1 MPAQNLHLLQLFN
14 FLIRLIFSI
23 VFLVS
28 SLPKL
33 REPLTFSSAV
43 TAYKILPSRWTRP
56 FALFLPWLEL
66 TLGLLLLFGWQTR
79 FAALASAG
87 LFLLFL
93 VAMGINLV
101 RGRKDLDC
109 GCSGKKH
116 SQKIGWKTIARN
128 MVLILLA
135 LPVAFWGGGFL
146 ALDNQSPMV
155 QAFVLETLIFNSLL
169 PLALSGVG
177 LVCLSRL
184 LKQTVRLVM
193 LTPGDVQ
200 TSEVA
205 ENFRSLNPL
214 QVEVQK

>member
-1 MPAQNLHLLQLFN
+1 MLDSLFMHFVGSTFRITIATIFIISSSSKLRHPQTFTAAVARYHLL
-14 FLIRLIFSI
+14 
-23 VFLVS
+23 
-28 SLPKL
+28 P
-33 REPLTFSSAV
+33 P
-43 TAYKILPSRWTRP
+43 RWTRP
-56 FALFLPWLEL
+56 FALSLAWLEL

-79 FAALASAG
+79 FAALASIG

-116 SQKIGWKTIARN
+116 AQKIGWRPITRN
-128 MVLILLA
+128 IILILLA
-135 LPVAFWGGGFL
+135 LPLTFWGGGFL
-146 ALDNQSPMV
+146 ALDNQSPAV
-155 QAFVLETLIFNSLL
+155 QKFVLETLILNNLL

-177 LVCLSRL
+177 LVFLSRL

-193 LTPGDVQ
+193 LTPVDIQ
-200 TSEVA
+200 TLEVA
-205 ENFRSLNPL
+205 ENFRSLNPV